1 MSSAGN
7 LVLRQSIDSIKIPDR
22 HRRDLGDIDALA
34 ASIQE
39 FGLFQPIVITTAG
52 ELVLGQRVLAAVK
65 QLGWRDV
72 PVWVVPSITDRLSLL
87 RAIEADHRLAKQR
100 DPIELAG
107 LYAETKTLYAEYA
120 QARQEA
126 SRFGGPGAGDSPAP
140 LRSNAAAAIA
150 VTGRDSHQAHER
162 ALKVL
167 ALADDPTVPER
178 LRAEA
183 EHAIAAMRRT
193 GTVTGPYADVVSFQA
208 RDRLEEILASGP
220 PEQAAPA
227 RRAIRHLETAPTAV
241 ARIGRAHATLT
252 ALEVEGGWADIDP
265 AFRGQSALRQLRGG
279 LQRAERWWEDID
291 PARLDAELP
300 DDLAAGLVG
309 YHASLTEFL
318 RTLKLLT
325 TGAGAST

>member
-7 LVLRQSIDSIKIPDR
+7 LVPRQSVDSIRIPDR

-100 DPIELAG
+100 DPVELAG
-107 LYAETKTLYAEYA
+107 LYAEMKTLYAEYA
-120 QARQEA
+120 RARQEA
-126 SRFGGPGAGDSPAP
+126 SRFGRTGAGDSPAP

-162 ALKVL
+162 VLKVL
-167 ALADDPTVPER
+167 AFVEDPTVPER

-193 GTVTGPYADVVSFQA
+193 GSVNAPYADVVTAQA
-208 RDRLEEILASGP
+208 RDRLEEVLGDAP
-220 PEQAAPA
+220 PERAEAA
-227 RRAIRHLETAPTAV
+227 RRAIRQLEAAPTAV
-241 ARIGRAHATLT
+241 ARISRAHATLA

-265 AFRGQSALRQLRGG
+265 AFRGQSALRRLRGG
-279 LQRAERWWEDID
+279 LQRAERWWEGID
-291 PARLDAELP
+291 PADLDAELP
-300 DDLAAGLVG
+300 EELAAGLVG

-318 RTLKLLT
+318 RTLELLT
-325 TGAGAST
+325 AGAGAST